1 LDKVLIVDSDP
12 ESLKLL
18 KKGLE
23 KYKGQ
28 FEVLTAPDGKEAI
41 EISKKKRISVLVTD
55 IVMPKLDGLQLLAHM
70 AKNHPQIPCIVI
82 AGPGDPEIKKTADGA
97 DIFRYIEKP
106 FDFNEFVGAIM
117 EGLER
122 LDEGVFYQNS
132 RHGT

>member
-1 LDKVLIVDSDP
+1 MDKVLIVDSDP
-12 ESLKLL
+12 EFLNIVKE
-18 KKGLE
+18 GLE

-41 EISKKKRISVLVTD
+41 EVSKRKRISVLVTD
-55 IVMPKLDGLQLLAHM
+55 VVMPKLYGLKLLAHM

-82 AGPGDPEIKKTADGA
+82 AGPGDPEIKKTPDGE

-106 FDFNEFVGAIM
+106 FDFKELVGAIM

-122 LDEGVFYQNS
+122 LDEGIFWQNS